1 MTQILNRWNGNVI
14 VEGEMNLRELVL
26 HAVNTGVSL
35 NYASLD
41 RASLD
46 DASLDGASLDYA
58 SLNYASLDY
67 ASLNRASLDG
77 ASLNGASLDYS
88 AWPLWCGSLTARVD
102 NRIAAQLLF
111 HAFAV
116 ARINPTEEQL
126 TFIRNFYR
134 FDECGGVER
143 LVTK

>member
-46 DASLDGASLDYA
+46 DASLDG
-58 SLNYASLDY
+58 ASLDY

>member
-46 DASLDGASLDYA
+46 D
-58 SLNYASLDY
+58 
-67 ASLNRASLDG
+67 ASLDG

-126 TFIRNFYR
+126 TFIRNFHR